1 MTLPHH
7 GIYNDAVRRLAH
19 HCRPTVTARFV
30 PGRTL
35 ASRLREA
42 GALAIAL
49 CIVAP
54 SFAAT
59 DRARVDA
66 LTSAVEPKVVAW
78 RRDLHEHP
86 ELSNRE
92 VRTAELVG
100 KHLKELGLEVRTGVA
115 HTGVVAVLEG
125 ALPGPTIA
133 LRADM
138 DALPVTEKT
147 DLPFRSRATAEYRGE
162 KVGVM
167 HACGHDVH
175 TAVLMGVAEVLAGMR
190 STLPGTV
197 VFVFQPAEE
206 GAPAGEEGGAALM
219 LKEGVFDDP
228 KPEAVFGLHVWSA
241 LNTGT
246 IGYRSGPAMAASDT
260 FGIEVLGRQSH
271 GSRPW
276 QGIDPIVAAAQI
288 VGALQTVVSR
298 RIDITEHPAVVT
310 VGAIKGG
317 IRHNIIP
324 DRVELRGTI
333 RTFDPEQRE
342 EVFARVREIAENVA
356 RANGATAEV
365 KFETPSYPVTRNDP
379 ALTERMLPALR
390 RVAKVEEMELIT
402 GAEDFSLYQQRAP
415 GLFFFVGVTPAG
427 QDPATAPANHSD
439 YFYVDEESIPIAI
452 RALTEVA
459 LDYLNE
465 PPAR

>member
-1 MTLPHH
+1 MSA
-7 GIYNDAVRRLAH
+7 IRSRRLAPSLRSKLAAA
-19 HCRPTVTARFV
+19 CRIRA
-30 PGRTL
+30 L
-35 ASRLREA
+35 AAAVLLTT
-42 GALAIAL
+42 GALAAAL
-49 CIVAP
+49 VGAAP
-54 SFAAT
+54 AVAAT
-59 DRARVDA
+59 DQARVDA
-66 LTSAVEPKVVAW
+66 LTSAIEPKVVAW
-78 RRDLHEHP
+78 RRDIHEHP

-92 VRTAELVG
+92 VRTAELVAE
-100 KHLKELGLEVRTGVA
+100 HLKKLGLEVKTGIA
-115 HTGVVAVLEG
+115 HDGVVAILRG

-147 DLPFRSRATAEYRGE
+147 DLPFRSRATTEYRGE

-175 TAVLMGVAEVLAGMR
+175 TAVLMGVAEVLTQMR

-197 VFVFQPAEE
+197 LFVFQPAEE
-206 GAPAGEEGGAALM
+206 GAPAGEEGGARLM
-219 LKEGVFDDP
+219 LKEGIFDDV

-260 FGIEVLGRQSH
+260 FSIRVLGRQSH

-288 VGALQTVVSR
+288 VNALQTVVSR
-298 RIDITEHPAVVT
+298 RIDITASPAIVT

-324 DRVELRGTI
+324 DRVEMQGTI
-333 RTFDPEQRE
+333 RTFDAKQRE
-342 EVFARVREIAENVA
+342 DVLARVREIAENVA

-365 KFETPSYPVTRNDP
+365 EFATPSNPATRNDP
-379 ALTERMLPALR
+379 ELTKRMLPSLG
-390 RVAKVEEMELIT
+390 RVAKVEEMGLIT
-402 GAEDFSLYQQRAP
+402 AAEDFSLYQQRVP

-427 QDPATAPANHSD
+427 QDPEAAPANHSD
-439 YFYVDEESIPIAI
+439 YFFVDERSIPVAV
-452 RALTEVA
+452 RALTQVA
-459 LDYLNE
+459 LDYLNGV
-465 PPAR
+465 PVP

>member
-1 MTLPHH
+1 MRGL
-7 GIYNDAVRRLAH
+7 V
-19 HCRPTVTARFV
+19 TV
-30 PGRTL
+30 
-35 ASRLREA
+35 
-42 GALAIAL
+42 GALAIVLLAA
-49 CIVAP
+49 VP

-59 DRARVDA
+59 DQARADA
-66 LTSAVEPKVVAW
+66 LTSAIEPKVVAW
-78 RRDLHEHP
+78 RRDIHEHP

-92 VRTAELVG
+92 VRTARLVAE
-100 KHLKELGLEVRTGVA
+100 HLTKLGLEVKTGVA
-115 HTGVVAVLEG
+115 HTGVVGVLKG

-138 DALPVTEKT
+138 DALPVTEQT
-147 DLPFRSRATAEYRGE
+147 DVPFKSRATAEYRGE
-162 KVGVM
+162 QVGVM

-175 TAVLMGVAEVLAGMR
+175 TAVLMGVAEVLAEMR

-197 VFVFQPAEE
+197 LFIFQPAEE
-206 GAPAGEEGGAALM
+206 GPPAGEEGGAALM
-219 LKEGVFDDP
+219 LKEGIFDGV

-241 LNTGT
+241 LNTGE

-260 FGIEVLGRQSH
+260 FSIEVRGRQTH

-276 QGIDPIVAAAQI
+276 QGIDPIVTAAQI

-298 RIDITEHPAVVT
+298 RIDITTHPAVVT
-310 VGAIKGG
+310 IGAVKGG

-333 RTFDPEQRE
+333 RTFDAKQRE
-342 EVFARVREIAENVA
+342 EIFARVREIAENTA

-379 ALTERMLPALR
+379 ELTEKTLPSLR
-390 RVAKVEEMELIT
+390 RVGKVEEMDLIT

-427 QDPATAPANHSD
+427 QDPATVPANHSD
-439 YFYVDEESIPIAI
+439 YFFVDEKSIPIAI
-452 RALTEVA
+452 RALTQVT
-459 LDYLNE
+459 LDYLDRAT
-465 PPAR
+465 AR